1 MANSA
6 YVRSILAQA
15 ALEHV
20 PPLVRKSLLEDPSF
34 QAEYD
39 LFSDGVLRFSD
50 SGLSIRR
57 SVLFNAVRMTLS
69 GTVTTEITD
78 LDNQNWDLKT
88 IKTEQ
93 DVPQLVISRE
103 KQQFTLPDLSILSP
117 DSTTRLRYLDETA
130 SEVNLPGSVRDKWNS
145 ILGERTL
152 EDDEVDTFLSEVR
165 DTPIEKARFIRS
177 EILTKNINIS
187 SLVPHSR
194 RYYERLIGTYDGSS
208 SIREYATGS
217 CKTFFNQL
225 ATWRPY
231 DGFLLSLLL
240 SSHLSLT
247 AEIKVDH
254 LSNEDIIR
262 ALDFLDKYGDR
273 ISQLGAIEVGLRV
286 LPSLPDAKPILIHLI
301 EQIFN
306 DNDNEPASGFS
317 LLSALFILVD
327 GELSRTRLLSTEP
340 PFYRRLAA
348 LSQAGLIYR
357 QLVNSTINIDHFVEW
372 AMGNRKEQFY
382 LQSLADMRLEPRWNP
397 DYAVASQMKADFVG
411 RLMITV
417 RNYEQE
423 VDIKEI
429 SDLVLRNSLKTFPS
443 PSDLIRLYLPGPLEG
458 MGVSQA
464 TLSKEITEEIQT
476 QLNRDE
482 VGPSSFFALV
492 NSALIF
498 RVSLDQAELAAKVLK
513 LGSYRLTKI
522 EDKPQLLGVLNG
534 LAAVAAVTRSSALAD
549 ELRILVR
556 IYRRDAQYALS
567 IGEATRICL
576 IASASRADLKEWR
589 DFAGDWLT
597 ELAFSEFEG
606 NDGEIL
612 HTHLQHLCHV
622 VPELWVSCGRAD
634 AALMAYNASRQ

>member
-39 LFSDGVLRFSD
+39 LFSDGVLHFSD

-165 DTPIEKARFIRS
+165 DTPIEKARSIRS

-254 LSNEDIIR
+254 LNKEDIIR
-262 ALDFLDKYGDR
+262 ALDFLDKHGDR

-286 LPSLPDAKPILIHLI
+286 LPSLPEAKPILIHLI

-306 DNDNEPASGFS
+306 DNDDEPASGFS

-417 RNYEQE
+417 RNYEQ
-423 VDIKEI
+423 VIDIKEI

-458 MGVSQA
+458 MDVSQA
-464 TLSKEITEEIQT
+464 TLSKEITEEIQI

-556 IYRRDAQYALS
+556 IYRHDAQYALS

>member
-130 SEVNLPGSVRDKWNS
+130 TEVNLPGSVRDKWNS

-165 DTPIEKARFIRS
+165 DTPIEKARTIRS

-306 DNDNEPASGFS
+306 DNDDEPASGFS
-317 LLSALFILVD
+317 LLSAIFILVD

-417 RNYEQE
+417 RNYEQ
-423 VDIKEI
+423 VIDIKEI

-458 MGVSQA
+458 MDVSQA